1 MGAKMQDA
9 VAVMAVALAILM
21 LGATLVAPPAA
32 LLVRGDPPTYT
43 DAG

>member
-9 VAVMAVALAILM
+9 VAVVAVALAIAM
-21 LGATLVAPPAA
+21 LGATLLAQPAA
-32 LLVRGDPPTYT
+32 LLVRGDQPTYT